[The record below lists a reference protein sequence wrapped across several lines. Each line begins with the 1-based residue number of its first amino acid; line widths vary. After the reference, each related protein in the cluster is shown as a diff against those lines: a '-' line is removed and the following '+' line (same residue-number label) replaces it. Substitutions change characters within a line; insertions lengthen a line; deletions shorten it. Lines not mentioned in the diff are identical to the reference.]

1 MRHADAFDQLFVGNS
16 PELQAVLR
24 AARLAAAVDVAVL
37 IQGESGTGK
46 ELLAQ
51 AIHRESRRAA
61 RPLVTINCAALP
73 SELVE
78 SELFG
83 HRKGAFTGAG
93 TSHPG
98 RVRAADGGTLFLDE
112 IGELPLEAQGKLLRF
127 LDSGEVQAVGDTRPA
142 RADVRLVAATN
153 RDLHDLVD
161 GGLFRADLY
170 YRLNV
175 VPFTLPPLRE
185 RTGDLALLIQV
196 FAQRAAARHGNEAPR
211 FTPEALAMLSRHG
224 WPGNL
229 RELRNL
235 CERMAVLRAGIPV
248 RPEDL
253 PPEMRGREA
262 GAPGLAL
269 GLPESGISLVS
280 VERDMIR
287 MALEKAGGNR
297 SRAARLLGLT
307 RDTLLY
313 RIKKHAIQA

>member
-1 MRHADAFDQLFVGNS
+1 MTRADAFDQLFIGDS

-24 AARLAAAVDVAVL
+24 AARMAAATDVAVL

-51 AIHRESRRAA
+51 AIHRESRRST

-73 SELVE
+73 GELVE

-83 HRKGAFTGAG
+83 HRKGSFTGAG
-93 TSHPG
+93 TSHSG

-112 IGELPLEAQGKLLRF
+112 IGELPLAAQGKLLRF
-127 LDSGEVQAVGDTRPA
+127 LDSGEVQPVGDTRTT
-142 RADVRLVAATN
+142 RADVRIVAATN
-153 RDLHDLVD
+153 RDLRALVD
-161 GGLFRADLY
+161 EGGFRADLY

-185 RTGDLALLIQV
+185 RTGDLPLLV
-196 FAQRAAARHGNEAPR
+196 AAFTEGFAARHGRRAPQL
-211 FTPEALAMLSRHG
+211 TADSLAALRRHD

-235 CERMAVLRAGIPV
+235 CERLCVLQAGAAI
-248 RPEDL
+248 RPDDL
-253 PPEMRGREA
+253 PPEIRGREA
-262 GAPGLAL
+262 PAANLGL
-269 GLPESGISLVS
+269 GLPEAGLSLVS
-280 VERDMIR
+280 LERDMIR
-287 MALEKAGGNR
+287 MALEKTGGNR